1 MQSLSSQTMILVAMI
16 LIAVAVLIVNAGL
29 LIAWAL
35 RRDAAAAGLAPP
47 LFAPRWSL
55 VDVWIGGQ
63 VIIGAMAVVLIA
75 SMFGLGVVMGMRGE
89 TMAMRPDGSLPAAFL
104 WVIPLTLLPQNA
116 LLALVPILFVKYKY
130 RMSLEEFGLRFPPLR
145 RDWLQGGL
153 FGLGMLLLILPLALL
168 MNWLLGLILG
178 PEQMQALTRFSDS
191 FGVQQI
197 LDDVRKSP
205 ALYLSVLIGGA
216 VLAPLGEE
224 IFFRGFVYNCVRQRL
239 GRGWGL
245 VLSSALFSLVHLGPL
260 VLLPIFLVGVA
271 LALAY
276 ERTGSLWVPIFM
288 HATFNGVQL
297 IAAYFG
303 VTGP

>member
-1 MQSLSSQTMILVAMI
+1 MILVTLI
-16 LIAVAVLIVNAGL
+16 LIVIGVLLVNAGL

-63 VIIGAMAVVLIA
+63 LIVVAMAVVLITT
-75 SMFGLGVVMGMRGE
+75 MFGLGVVMGMRGE
-89 TMAMRPDGSLPAAFL
+89 TMTIGPDGGLPTTFL
-104 WVIPLTLLPQNA
+104 WVVPLTLLPQNA

-130 RMSLEEFGLRFPPLR
+130 RMSLEEFGLRFPPR
-145 RDWLQGGL
+145 GREWLLGGL
-153 FGLGMLLLILPLALL
+153 AGLGMLLLVLPLALL

-191 FGVQQI
+191 FGVQEI
-197 LDDVRKSP
+197 LDDVRKNP

-216 VLAPLGEE
+216 VLAPIGEE

-245 VLSSALFSLVHLGPL
+245 SLSAGLFSLVHLGPL
-260 VLLPIFLVGVA
+260 VLLPIFLVGIA

-276 ERTGSLWVPIFM
+276 ERSGSLWVPIFM

>member
-1 MQSLSSQTMILVAMI
+1 MQSLSSQSMMLVAMI
-16 LIAVAVLIVNAGL
+16 LIAIVVLIVNAGL

-75 SMFGLGVVMGMRGE
+75 AMFGLGVVMGMRGE

-130 RMSLEEFGLRFPPLR
+130 RISLEEFGLRFPPHR

-216 VLAPLGEE
+216 VLAPIGEE
-224 IFFRGFVYNCVRQRL
+224 IFFRGFVYNCARQRL

-260 VLLPIFLVGVA
+260 VLLPIFLVGVV